1 MSFGRN
7 LVRFGV
13 IAGLVGGTAVVIATP
28 ERIGALFT
36 QTQASINGCIDKHI
50 DDPVAL
56 RSQMKKLE
64 GEYPSRIAEVQGDLA
79 ELREQ
84 KAQLQREL
92 AVSDRVVSLA
102 QGDLEQIQGLIARG
116 EDAQNLAQSSGEAH
130 IVRVVFGNQSIPL
143 KDAYGKATHIQQ
155 VQTAYGNR
163 ANDIQRDMGYLD
175 QQETRLSDL
184 LGQLQTEYTEFQS
197 QMWQMDRQVDS
208 ISRNNRLIGMMEKR
222 QRTLDEQ
229 SRYHAHSLD
238 QLAGRFADIR
248 AKQEAR
254 LEALGSAT
262 ATINYEDRAKYE
274 LDARKPF
281 EAKDKQE
288 LKPLR
293 IAPTVIEITPESTK
307 APHGTHTEPTAPTG
321 PVAPSGKPLALKK

>member
-1 MSFGRN
+1 MALCRN
-7 LVRFGV
+7 LVRCGV
-13 IAGLVGGTAVVIATP
+13 IAGLVGGTAVVIAGP
-28 ERIGALFT
+28 DRIGALFS
-36 QTQASINGCIDKHI
+36 QPQHHINGCIDKHI
-50 DDPVAL
+50 EDPVAL

-84 KAQLQREL
+84 KSQLQREL

-102 QGDLEQIQGLIARG
+102 QGDLESLQGMIARG
-116 EDAQNLAQSSGEAH
+116 EDAQQTSQASGQNNV
-130 IVRVVFGNQSIPL
+130 VRVVFANQSIPL

-155 VQTAYGNR
+155 VQTAYTTR
-163 ANDIQRDMGYLD
+163 ANDIQRDLGYLD
-175 QQETRLSDL
+175 QQETRLSDM

-254 LEALGSAT
+254 LEALGTAT
-262 ATINYEDRAKYE
+262 STINYEDRAKYD

-281 EAKDKQE
+281 DAKEKQVIQ
-288 LKPLR
+288 PLR
-293 IAPTVIEITPESTK
+293 VAPSVIEIKPNPRITPQDI
-307 APHGTHTEPTAPTG
+307 HQEPTDQTP
-321 PVAPSGKPLALKK
+321 PVGPSGKPLALKK